1 MRAPCS
7 LRIGSVWAVALVVMA
22 LLLPRPGGWTIDDG
36 VKRIAATV
44 GHGFWAEQ
52 VPDGP
57 LRASLDDPAAFPP
70 LDSPF
75 AERVPGGFTIG
86 FSPLT
91 RAWFHVFEAHDLA
104 LRLAIALAAI
114 LLWAVLEMNGF
125 ALAFLLLPLTFYGL
139 TPWEH
144 GWSWLL
150 LWPLVWVTLVR
161 PSSKST
167 WNFVAG
173 LLAAPAMLLRPETS
187 VLVVAMIGYLVYRKQ
202 YRSLLLLF
210 SGGALALLSHALLHT
225 VTGSEPLLAQVQ
237 LNLARIHSVTGWLH
251 GRVDTFYA
259 LFFRMDR
266 QPGLSWAMLATFVL
280 AVVLIGWHERRP
292 RRAFLVTGIVLLT
305 AWTVVLQYRV
315 WSHPL
320 PPYIIMM
327 GNSLFTALPWTAV
340 LVRPPYRG
348 RTALLLAI
356 VCAVVVAFVT
366 PVWNG
371 VHWGPRL
378 LLFVAPL
385 LVVDLYQTK
394 RARGW
399 MFAALLGVA
408 AVQTLSSA
416 VLVYARDKELADRN
430 QRLSQKL
437 GRVVVC
443 SHSTQC
449 ADLAPLW
456 PGREFFTANDRRAL
470 RQLLIQF
477 RERDVD
483 TCWLH
488 LAAQDPLYVE
498 TFPEGKPVWPHRMT
512 VLNAGTLYKTQ
523 WRVYELAVNAKDSSW
538 AGVLQAEAGALLRE
552 NRLEEA
558 LELQREAVTI
568 TPDSAD
574 VHHNLALILSSLGQ
588 REEARTEVARAL
600 ELDEELM
607 AAQRL
612 RAELNRRRTETGA
625 SGEHPADPGPK

>member
-1 MRAPCS
+1 MRDRRS
-7 LRIGSVWAVALVVMA
+7 LRTGSVWALALVVMA

-44 GHGFWAEQ
+44 GQGFWAEQ
-52 VPDGP
+52 IPDGP
-57 LRASLDDPAAFPP
+57 VRASLDDPAAFPS
-70 LDSPF
+70 LDPPF
-75 AERVPGGFTIG
+75 AVHTAGGFRTG

-91 RAWFHVFEAHDLA
+91 RAWFHLFEGHDVA
-104 LRLAIALAAI
+104 LRLAIALAVI
-114 LLWAVLEMNGF
+114 LLWALLEANGF

-150 LWPLVWVTLVR
+150 LWPLLWITLVR
-161 PSSKST
+161 PTTKSI
-167 WNFVAG
+167 WHFAAG
-173 LLAAPAMLLRPETS
+173 LTAAPAAIMRPETG
-187 VLVVAMIGYLVYRKQ
+187 VLVIVMIGYLLYRKQ
-202 YRSLLLLF
+202 YRSLLLMF
-210 SGGALALLSHALLHT
+210 CGGALALASHALLHA

-237 LNLARIHSVTGWLH
+237 LNLTRIHSASVWLH
-251 GRVDTFYA
+251 GRGDAFYA
-259 LFFRMDR
+259 LFLRMDE
-266 QPGLSWAMLATFVL
+266 QPGVSWALLAAFGL
-280 AVVLIGWHERRP
+280 GAALLGWHERKP
-292 RRAFLVTGIVLLT
+292 RRAFLVAGMILLA
-305 AWTVVLQYRV
+305 AWTAALQYRL

-320 PPYIIMM
+320 PPYIIMF

-340 LVRPPYRG
+340 LLRPPYRG
-348 RTALLLAI
+348 RVALLLAMI
-356 VCAVVVAFVT
+356 CAVIVALVT

-378 LLFVAPL
+378 LLFAAPL
-385 LVVDLYQTK
+385 LIIDLYQTK

-399 MFAALLGVA
+399 MFAALVGVT

-416 VLVYARDKELADRN
+416 VLVYARDQELADRHE
-430 QRLSQKL
+430 RLSQKL
-437 GRVVVC
+437 GNVVVC
-443 SHSTQC
+443 SHSTEC

-456 PGREFFTANDRRAL
+456 LGREFFTANDRRAL

-477 RERDVD
+477 RKHGVD

-488 LAAQDPLYVE
+488 LPAQDRLYVE
-498 TFPEGKPVWPHRMT
+498 TFPEAKPVWPHRMT

-523 WRVYELAVNAKDSSW
+523 WRVYELVVNAKDSSW

-558 LELQREAVTI
+558 LALQQEAVKI

-588 REEARTEVARAL
+588 QEEARTEVARAL
-600 ELDEELM
+600 ELDEELT

-612 RAELNRRRTETGA
+612 REELNRQRSRTGA
-625 SGEHPADPGPK
+625 SAEPPADPGPR